1 MRSHCTTLVT
11 QIIVEEMEKPVL
23 FLTAECRSAA
33 VISFA
38 TILDWRI
45 RRDNVMELKQV
56 NPYEM

>member
-1 MRSHCTTLVT
+1 
-11 QIIVEEMEKPVL
+11 MEKPVL

-38 TILDWRI
+38 PILDWRI
-45 RRDNVMELKQV
+45 RRDNIMELKEV